1 MHTINALK
9 ARFRKLSHAH
19 LPYYWFES
27 LLLFVLNKDKAFLI
41 THDDY
46 LLTADEYDRLESGMA
61 KLCSGVPLA
70 YVIGRQGFFGHEF
83 AVNEHTLIPRPD
95 TEMLVQTVL
104 DMVADK
110 GLGQVRIVDLGTGS
124 GCIALSIAKA
134 LPSSVVLAVDYFHHA
149 LDVAR
154 RNAQDLQVTNCQ
166 FIQSNWYENIP
177 MQSFDVIVANPPYIA
192 RTDEHLAQLGA
203 EPITALVADNHGLSD
218 IEKIIKGSA
227 AYLMPSGVLALE
239 HGYDQGASVQELF
252 AKAGF
257 KDVRTIKDY
266 GDNDRITM
274 GVCDE

>member
-9 ARFRKLSHAH
+9 AQFRKLSHAH
-19 LPYYWFES
+19 LPYHWFEL

-46 LLTADEYDRLESGMA
+46 LLTADEYGRLEGGMT

-95 TEMLVQTVL
+95 TEMLVEAVL
-104 DMVADK
+104 DVVADK
-110 GLGQVRIVDLGTGS
+110 GLGQARILDLGTGS

-134 LPSSVVLAVDYFHHA
+134 LPSSTVLAVDYSHHA

-154 RNAQDLQVTNCQ
+154 RNAQDLQVASCQ

-177 MQSFDVIVANPPYIA
+177 MQSFDVIVSNPPYIA

-227 AYLMPSGVLALE
+227 VYLMPSGVLALE
-239 HGYDQGASVQELF
+239 HGYDQGAGVRMLF

-257 KDVRTIKDY
+257 KDVRTVKDY
-266 GDNDRITM
+266 GGNDRITM